1 MRKFASEGPYNT
13 HHFFSWSHVMS
24 DVVISV
30 EKLSKSYLLG
40 HRAGREGHK
49 RYSTLR
55 DVISREIRNI
65 ARKGRFQ
72 WGSEIRCERQQ
83 KGRESPSEL
92 GIKRQIFTTSLSDR
106 GRPCNPLRAIL
117 GAMLETSERK

>member
-1 MRKFASEGPYNT
+1 
-13 HHFFSWSHVMS
+13 MS